1 MAKRAIRD
9 FDYEFGDFVDNAEV
23 PHISIG
29 QNTHEPVIV
38 EQVEVLEEEE
48 SNQEFY
54 ELEEVDLPPMYFQ
67 EVLHNRK

>member
-9 FDYEFGDFVDNAEV
+9 FDYEFGDFVDNQEV

-29 QNTHEPVIV
+29 QNIQEPVIV
-38 EQVEVLEEEE
+38 EQAEVLEEEE

-54 ELEEVDLPPMYFQ
+54 DLEEVDLPPLYFQ
-67 EVLHNRK
+67 EVLQNRK